1 MSKLL
6 ILAAVFTLFLILEN
20 VFPLRKAIEP
30 KVRRVARNLS
40 MAIASSVVARF
51 SAVLMVLWAA
61 EFTSENGFGLLPA
74 INASAWPPTLL
85 LAIELVALD
94 YLIYHW
100 HRLNHVVP
108 FLWRFHQPHHLDHE
122 LDASTAL
129 RFHFFEIVLSGC
141 FRTICILAIG
151 FSLEAVLLFEVLVTG
166 AAIFH
171 HSNLNLPLWLEAKIG
186 SLLITPRRHWV
197 HHRPTKELTDSCYGT
212 VFSIWDRLHN
222 TLKPLE
228 TDRLKIVGISTDN
241 TDIQS
246 SRKPDSLREALLS
259 PFTRNL

>member
-1 MSKLL
+1 MSKFS
-6 ILAAVFTLFLILEN
+6 ILAAVFTLFLILET
-20 VFPLRKAIEP
+20 VFPLRKTIEP
-30 KVRRVARNLS
+30 KVRRIARNLT
-40 MAIASSVVARF
+40 MAIVSGIIARF
-51 SAVLMVLWAA
+51 SAVLIVLWAA
-61 EFTSENGFGLLPA
+61 EFTAENKFGVLHVFGA
-74 INASAWPPTLL
+74 FSWPPFLL

-100 HRLNHVVP
+100 HRFNHVVP

-141 FRTICILAIG
+141 FRTACILAIG

-171 HSNLNLPLWLEAKIG
+171 HSNFNLPLWFENSIG
-186 SLLITPRRHWV
+186 TLLITPRRHWV

-212 VFSIWDRLHN
+212 VLTIWDRLHK

-228 TDRLKIVGISTDN
+228 TDLQKIVGVSNDN
-241 TDIQS
+241 TEAAA
-246 SRKPDSLREALLS
+246 SRKPDDLREALLS
-259 PFTRNL
+259 PFARSL